1 MESIKVKTTLD
12 AKNIGW
18 KGSQL
23 RCLLLTSMDKPVLQR
38 TLTSIIN
45 QKSVS
50 GLKVEFSNGFEYFP
64 KGLINPKEIE
74 LDKANIN
81 VNSPIKYCNVLNK
94 WWLKRNAR
102 TPVWDLVCTAL
113 INDTPGFILIEAKSH
128 QNELLKTKDESGA
141 IKGSPNRCKI
151 EEALSVIN
159 SQYGYNLSA
168 DNYFQLSN
176 RIAWSLKLASLGIP
190 VVLIYLGCLETKEM
204 SISKNDSL
212 LYNDEQW
219 EGIVTNYSKE
229 VDFEDWGKIIS
240 GEKLKDDNIPVESS
254 FFCPI
259 IRSVNIQFEAGELSL
274 NCSVV

>member
-1 MESIKVKTTLD
+1 
-12 AKNIGW
+12 
-18 KGSQL
+18 
-23 RCLLLTSMDKPVLQR
+23 MDKPVLQR